1 MGLRDTASGH
11 LWTIAGTLWPA
22 SAPPSEPWSCFV
34 PAPWGQVRIEGRITR
49 VPGASHIAIIVHGF
63 AGSHRSGSV
72 QRTAHAC
79 SKAGISS
86 LRLSL
91 RGADACGEDIYHAGL
106 VEEVHA
112 AIVSPEVTAY
122 DNVVLIGHSLGGH
135 VVLNVARTYAPKLRA
150 VAAIG
155 TPLDLS
161 VGCASI
167 DRLRATGYREHILLT
182 LRRVYRAFL
191 ARHPEQAP
199 ADLRVVERLRTIRA
213 WDEHVVIRRHGFAS
227 VDDYHVSQSVARHLH
242 ALTVPALYLGS
253 AQDPMVPYATVEPIL
268 RRAPSSVEV
277 HIVDGGGH
285 VVFPRRVNLGLP
297 ADAGADAQVLAW
309 LRRQTR

>member
-199 ADLRVVERLRTIRA
+199 ADLRVV
-213 WDEHVVIRRHGFAS
+213 
-227 VDDYHVSQSVARHLH
+227 
-242 ALTVPALYLGS
+242 
-253 AQDPMVPYATVEPIL
+253 
-268 RRAPSSVEV
+268 
-277 HIVDGGGH
+277 
-285 VVFPRRVNLGLP
+285 
-297 ADAGADAQVLAW
+297 
-309 LRRQTR
+309 